1 MKLRLHHLYR
11 NWLVKLLL
19 MVAML
24 VNLIVI
30 MVVTV
35 IAKNSMMVL
44 NKII

>member
-1 MKLRLHHLYR
+1 
-11 NWLVKLLL
+11 

-24 VNLIVI
+24 VNLIVF